1 LIFDD
6 RLQRFSLRAKAPKDS
21 TRFERGSAIALR
33 LFVLLLVAYIVFHKI
48 FPFAVLEKHLGE
60 LTVGE
65 FLLTIFQTITAIAAA
80 AYFVYKGF
88 RQPCLQDRDR
98 IWCERWSGLAFGVI
112 AILIG
117 SILIILLEKKGVA
130 IATAHWAAY
139 GVLWLL
145 L

>member
-1 LIFDD
+1 M
-6 RLQRFSLRAKAPKDS
+6 RAKAPNDS

-33 LFVLLLVAYIVFHKI
+33 LLVLLLVAYIVFHKI
-48 FPFAVLEKHLGE
+48 FPFAVLQKQLGD

-65 FLLTIFQTITAIAAA
+65 FLLTIFQTITATAAA
-80 AYFVYKGF
+80 AFVVFKGF
-88 RQPCLQDRDR
+88 RQPSLENRDR
-98 IWCERWSGLAFGVI
+98 IWCERWSGLAFGII
-112 AILIG
+112 AILFG
-117 SILIILLEKKGVA
+117 SILIILLEKKGIV